1 MQAGL
6 ALEQLE
12 EDEIPEEW
20 EERITEQE
28 YRQGLEVNEEII
40 SKLEEEEEE
49 ELTSDEEIEEA
60 VDKWVKGGIQYNHQ
74 QNAQDLNAHTFKER
88 QQQPRQVRLP
98 IRKRTD

>member
-28 YRQGLEVNEEII
+28 YRQGLEVNEEIV
-40 SKLEEEEEE
+40 SKMEEEE
-49 ELTSDEEIEEA
+49 ELTSDEEIEET
-60 VDKWVKGGIQYNHQ
+60 VDKWVKGGIQYDQ
-74 QNAQDLNAHTFKER
+74 
-88 QQQPRQVRLP
+88 
-98 IRKRTD
+98 